1 MVKASPPHIMRA
13 PPFATPLDGLAVGGK
28 KRAMTPRFFRRSR
41 STAGSAR
48 TERRESLRSLLRF
61 FLTRAVISWAFPSPV
76 GAPFNISSGS
86 KLAPLSLRD
95 YLAGG
100 EKAPQSLRP
109 SLSLQR

>member
-48 TERRESLRSLLRF
+48 TERREILRALLG
-61 FLTRAVISWAFPSPV
+61 FLLHVPAIDRGFHNLVHGPVHNTLGTRLTPTHTA
-76 GAPFNISSGS
+76 
-86 KLAPLSLRD
+86 D
-95 YLAGG
+95 YLG
-100 EKAPQSLRP
+100 LR
-109 SLSLQR
+109 QC